1 MYLTYP
7 THFHR
12 LFKLTKLNYFAGRFG
27 NKTIKFFF
35 YSFHDHT
42 INATKDEIRHLNKQD
57 LLLNVLNIV
66 SNACYCP
73 TLLLFLIKCV
83 LWLFFKNTNL
93 FHSHWRIIMPFLGP
107 HWIFMTNTP
116 LTTTIV
122 VDPSPQM
129 GIE

>member
-1 MYLTYP
+1 MENHLYEVSVFHFIVYLTYP

-57 LLLNVLNIV
+57 FSSFTV
-66 SNACYCP
+66 
-73 TLLLFLIKCV
+73 KC
-83 LWLFFKNTNL
+83 TQ
-93 FHSHWRIIMPFLGP
+93 HC
-107 HWIFMTNTP
+107 
-116 LTTTIV
+116 
-122 VDPSPQM
+122 
-129 GIE
+129 